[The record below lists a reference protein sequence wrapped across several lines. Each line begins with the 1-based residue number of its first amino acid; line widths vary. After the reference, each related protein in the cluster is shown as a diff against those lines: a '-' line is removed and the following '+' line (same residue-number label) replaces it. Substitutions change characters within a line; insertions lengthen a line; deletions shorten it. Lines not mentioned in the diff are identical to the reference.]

1 MRHAVL
7 AALCSASL
15 LGLAACGGS
24 GGSANADNAPA
35 TGGGNVAPV
44 ANQGGSQP
52 AKNQPT
58 PPKDDPNAF
67 RKVAHSKP
75 AGWVDL
81 SKDGREELL
90 RHVKPLDATF
100 QYVAAVVN
108 KKAPGG
114 TEGQEHWEHW
124 SKEAAGGVVFFV
136 SKEALDPA
144 EAVKKFAPAVAAGE
158 PEIKKNGDVAWTP
171 MQGGEVLVAALNTKL
186 GTYIVVGVVLDTPN
200 AGAYHEALVGWAKS
214 VKPE

>member
-7 AALCSASL
+7 AALFSAAL
-15 LGLAACGGS
+15 IGLAACGGGSTNTPAPENSS
-24 GGSANADNAPA
+24 GGGTTTPA
-35 TGGGNVAPV
+35 
-44 ANQGGSQP
+44 GSQP
-52 AKNQPT
+52 AKNQPA

-90 RHVKPLDATF
+90 RHTKPLDSTCVP
-100 QYVAAVVN
+100 VAAVAN

-114 TEGQEHWEHW
+114 TEGKEHWDHW
-124 SKEAAGGVVFFV
+124 SKEAAGGMLFFV
-136 SKEALDPA
+136 SKDAVDPA
-144 EAVKKFAPAVAAGE
+144 EAVKKFAPQVAAGE
-158 PEIKKNGDVAWTP
+158 PDIKTSGAVAWTA
-171 MQGGEVLVAALNTKL
+171 MQAGEVVVAALNCKL
-186 GTYIVVGVVLDTPN
+186 GTYVVVGVVLDTPN
-200 AGAYHEALVGWAKS
+200 AAAHHEALVAWAKS